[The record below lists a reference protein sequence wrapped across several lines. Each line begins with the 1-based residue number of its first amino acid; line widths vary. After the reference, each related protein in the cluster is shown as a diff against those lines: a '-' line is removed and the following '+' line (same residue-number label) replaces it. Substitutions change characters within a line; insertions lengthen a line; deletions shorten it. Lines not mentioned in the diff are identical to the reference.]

1 MKRFTIPILPFLLVA
16 LAAGACSQ
24 PPPERP
30 AFEIPSEIVPDWVN
44 TIDPDELF
52 PVQGGCLLAVGDGVR
67 VLEVLEG
74 TAAYGTL
81 RAGDVLTSIDGAAV
95 SSREML
101 LREMADRSAGDA
113 VTIGGDRLG
122 ESFSKT
128 VTLLPAPG
136 EPDRAVLGII
146 PETKLATAPPSGL
159 AEEPGGADPF
169 SRPVILDGRI
179 YLHEPL
185 AASWSSYSGVPAD
198 RMAVLGSDL
207 YAAAATDPLSL
218 VKVGG
223 EAGPIPIDPG
233 PVVLE
238 GAVGQVEV
246 MLSGFEAAL
255 TSVEDL
261 VLMSGEV
268 STGIGGAALF
278 ALIAVDPA
286 EQSVAWVRA
295 LGLSQNDNPLAA
307 VEGYRSPSGGQAL
320 ITLVE
325 HDPDSDARSD
335 VWSYYL
341 IDAQGE
347 GVVGPPGINRFYRT
361 SGVTGWY
368 DDQSV
373 LYLADL
379 ATPQIIAWE
388 LETGSHTP
396 IRPVDAEEA
405 ADLVTVSPVG
415 DGRHVVLI
423 RESEVSLVDIE
434 LPEPARPISRG
445 CRHQPIGGTSAG

>member
-1 MKRFTIPILPFLLVA
+1 MKRFTIPILPALLVA

-24 PPPERP
+24 PTPERP

-44 TIDPDELF
+44 TIDHDELF

-74 TAAYGTL
+74 TAAYGAL

-101 LREMADRSAGDA
+101 LREMAARSAGDA
-113 VTIGGDRLG
+113 VTIEGDRLG
-122 ESFSKT
+122 ESFSMT
-128 VTLLPAPG
+128 LTLLPAPG

-146 PETKLATAPPSGL
+146 PETKLAAAPPSGL

-207 YAAAATDPLSL
+207 YAAATDPLSL

-233 PVVLE
+233 PVMLD
-238 GAVGQVEV
+238 GAVGSVEV
-246 MLSGFEAAL
+246 LLSGFEAAL

-268 STGIGGAALF
+268 STEIGGPVLF

-295 LGLSQNDNPLAA
+295 LGLSQNNNPLVA
-307 VEGYRSPSGGQAL
+307 VEGYRSPSGDRAL
-320 ITLVE
+320 ITLAE
-325 HDPDSDARSD
+325 HDPDGDARSD

-341 IDAQGE
+341 VDAQGE

-373 LYLADL
+373 LYLADH
-379 ATPQIIAWE
+379 TPPQIIAWD
-388 LETGSHTP
+388 LETGLHTS

-415 DGRHVVLI
+415 DARHVVLI

-434 LPEPARPISRG
+434 LPQPARPVSRG
-445 CRHQPIGGTSAG
+445 CRHRPIGGPSTG

>member
-1 MKRFTIPILPFLLVA
+1 MKRFTIPILPALLVA
-16 LAAGACSQ
+16 LVAGACSQ

-74 TAAYGTL
+74 TAAYGAL

-122 ESFSKT
+122 ESFSMT

-307 VEGYRSPSGGQAL
+307 VEGLPQPLGRSGIDNPGGA
-320 ITLVE
+320 
-325 HDPDSDARSD
+325 
-335 VWSYYL
+335 
-341 IDAQGE
+341 
-347 GVVGPPGINRFYRT
+347 
-361 SGVTGWY
+361 
-368 DDQSV
+368 
-373 LYLADL
+373 
-379 ATPQIIAWE
+379 
-388 LETGSHTP
+388 
-396 IRPVDAEEA
+396 
-405 ADLVTVSPVG
+405 
-415 DGRHVVLI
+415 
-423 RESEVSLVDIE
+423 
-434 LPEPARPISRG
+434 
-445 CRHQPIGGTSAG
+445 

>member
-1 MKRFTIPILPFLLVA
+1 MKRFTIPILLALLVA

-24 PPPERP
+24 PTPERP

-44 TIDPDELF
+44 TIDHDELF

-74 TAAYGTL
+74 TAAYGAL

-113 VTIGGDRLG
+113 VTIEGDRLG
-122 ESFSKT
+122 ESFSVT
-128 VTLLPAPG
+128 LTLLPAPG

-146 PETKLATAPPSGL
+146 PETKLAAAPPSGL

-207 YAAAATDPLSL
+207 YAAATDPLSL

-223 EAGPIPIDPG
+223 EAGPIAIDPG
-233 PVVLE
+233 PVMLD
-238 GAVGQVEV
+238 GAVGSVEV
-246 MLSGFEAAL
+246 LLSGFEAAL
-255 TSVEDL
+255 TSVGNL

-268 STGIGGAALF
+268 STEIGGPVLF

-295 LGLSQNDNPLAA
+295 LGLSQNNNPLVA
-307 VEGYRSPSGGQAL
+307 VEGYRSPSGGRAL
-320 ITLVE
+320 VTLAE
-325 HDPDSDARSD
+325 HDPDGDARSD

-341 IDAQGE
+341 VDAQGE

-373 LYLADL
+373 LYLADH
-379 ATPQIIAWE
+379 TPPQIIAWD
-388 LETGSHTP
+388 LETGLHTS

-415 DGRHVVLI
+415 DGQHVVLI

-434 LPEPARPISRG
+434 LPQPARPVSRG
-445 CRHQPIGGTSAG
+445 CRHRPIGGTSTG

>member
-1 MKRFTIPILPFLLVA
+1 MKRFTIPILPALLV
-16 LAAGACSQ
+16 AGACSQ

-30 AFEIPSEIVPDWVN
+30 AFEIPAEIVPDWVN
-44 TIDPDELF
+44 TIDHNELF
-52 PVQGGCLLAVGDGVR
+52 PVQGGCLLAVGGGVR

-74 TAAYGTL
+74 TAAYGEL
-81 RAGDVLTSIDGAAV
+81 RAGDVLTSINGTAV

-113 VTIGGDRLG
+113 VTIEGDRLG
-122 ESFSKT
+122 EPFS
-128 VTLLPAPG
+128 VTLTLVPVPG
-136 EPDRAVLGII
+136 ESDRAVLGII
-146 PETKLATAPPSGL
+146 PETKLAPAPPAGL
-159 AEEPGGADPF
+159 AAEPGGADPF

-207 YAAAATDPLSL
+207 YAAAADPLSL

-223 EAGPIPIDPG
+223 EAGPISIDPG
-233 PVVLE
+233 PVELE
-238 GAVGQVEV
+238 GVVGRVEV
-246 MLSGFEAAL
+246 LLSGFEAAL
-255 TSVEDL
+255 TSVGDL
-261 VLMSGEV
+261 LLMSGEV
-268 STGIGGAALF
+268 STGISGSDLF
-278 ALIAVDPA
+278 ALIAVDTA

-295 LGLSQNDNPLAA
+295 LGLSQNDNPLVA
-307 VEGYRSPSGGQAL
+307 VEGYRSPSGSQAL

-373 LYLADL
+373 LYLADRTT
-379 ATPQIIAWE
+379 APQIITWD
-388 LETGSHTP
+388 LETGQHTP
-396 IRPVDAEEA
+396 IRPADDEEA

-445 CRHQPIGGTSAG
+445 CRHRPIGGSSTG